1 MRCLCGTSRAG
12 EPEEAER
19 RSRNTEGEDR
29 GEREDEILISVA
41 FSETCDV
48 M

>member
-29 GEREDEILISVA
+29 GEREDEIFVA
-41 FSETCDV
+41 LSETSDV